1 MLTLNF
7 IEMILEVLTPDEVL
21 FEGNVTQ
28 VILPGLDGSFG
39 ILNSHAPLI
48 SALSKG
54 AVKVDQITAENKSFK
69 GRLNIENKANNS
81 FTFNINGG
89 VVEVNDNKI
98 LVLAE

>member
-1 MLTLNF
+1 
-7 IEMILEVLTPDEVL
+7 MILEVITPDEL
-21 FEGNVTQ
+21 LYKGNVSQ

-54 AVKVDQITAENKSFK
+54 NVRIDQNVSENSDKKIYNGKLNKEFKTENQFSFEIK
-69 GRLNIENKANNS
+69 
-81 FTFNINGG
+81 GG
-89 VVEVNDNKI
+89 VVEVIDNKI